1 MTDEQIRRLQR
12 AAAEAAVRDGSNV
25 VYLPWVRGESEGQQA
40 DRERTE
46 PVARLGATQHDLDRG
61 VFRRSIGPDLAIETD
76 DTWRMCGKPSDEPVM
91 CSDCS
96 RVADT
101 REAIEQALD
110 WHREHRGSDYLDA
123 AFAVAGHSGELGTS
137 RWPQFVDAVRES
149 VDAADLWHES
159 KAREAER

>member
-1 MTDEQIRRLQR
+1 MTDEQLRRLQR
-12 AAAEAAVRDGSNV
+12 AAAEAAVRNGSNI
-25 VYLPWVRGESEGQQA
+25 VYLPWVRGEIEGRQA

-46 PVARLGATQHDLDRG
+46 PAAGLGATQHDPDRG
-61 VFRRSIGPDLAIETD
+61 AFRRDIGQGLAIETD
-76 DTWRMCGKPSDEPVM
+76 DTCAVCGEPSDEPVM

-110 WHREHRGSDYLDA
+110 WHREHAGSDYVDA
-123 AFAVAGHSGELGTS
+123 AFAVAGQAGELGTS

-159 KAREAER
+159 EAREAER

>member
-12 AAAEAAVRDGSNV
+12 AAAEAAVRDGSNI
-25 VYLPWVRGESEGQQA
+25 VYLPWVPGESEGRQA
-40 DRERTE
+40 ERERTE
-46 PVARLGATQHDLDRG
+46 PAAGLGPIQRDPDRG
-61 VFRRSIGPDLAIETD
+61 VFRRNIGPDLAIETD
-76 DTWRMCGKPSDEPVM
+76 DTCAVCSKPSDEPVM

-110 WHREHRGSDYLDA
+110 WHREHPGSDYLDA
-123 AFAVAGHSGELGTS
+123 AFAVAGRTGELGTS

-159 KAREAER
+159 EAREAER